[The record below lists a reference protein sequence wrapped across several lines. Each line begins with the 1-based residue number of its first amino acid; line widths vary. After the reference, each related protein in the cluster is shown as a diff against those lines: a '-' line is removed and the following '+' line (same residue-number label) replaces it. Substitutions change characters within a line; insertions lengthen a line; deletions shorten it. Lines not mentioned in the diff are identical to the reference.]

1 MNESLEIFP
10 WNENFATGIP
20 QVDEQHKR
28 LVYLLNMLARGL
40 VYKVDTSG
48 LDNIFKELADYAVYH
63 FQTEEN
69 VWHQFLAGD
78 TWEAAHKKSH
88 ESFVSDVLRLKEE
101 ENSRPLHDVL
111 EDVLSFLTHWLAF
124 HILESDKRMS
134 KVVLAVQSG
143 KSLEEAKQQA
153 HQEMGGAA
161 EVLIETVLSMY
172 DSLSSRTL
180 QLMKEIIER
189 QKTEQKAN
197 TLIQRNQVMMQST
210 PEGIHIMDELGNI
223 IEANDAFCRLLGYTQ
238 EEALQ
243 LSVFDFDA
251 KLTDDELRAAI
262 NKLLDGHAK
271 FETVHRRKDGALVD
285 VEITV
290 SGFELD
296 GSKCLFALS
305 RDITERKQAEEK
317 IRNLAFYDTLTQLPN
332 RRLLNDRLEQAM
344 AASRRSA
351 HYGAL
356 MFLDLDNFKP
366 LNDKYGHGVG
376 DLLLIEAA
384 RRISC
389 CVREMDTVA
398 RFGGDEFV
406 VMLGE
411 LDTDK
416 HKSIAEATIVAEK
429 IRVTLSDPYV
439 LPYALTAQPN
449 EGAKTTV
456 EHRCTSSIGMALFIN
471 HEISVDDIVKSA
483 DMAMYQAKD
492 AGRNLIR
499 VYDSE
504 EAQINLK
511 LS

>member
-10 WNENFATGIP
+10 WNENLATGIP
-20 QVDEQHKR
+20 QIDEQHKR
-28 LVYLLNMLARGL
+28 LVHLLNKLASGL
-40 VYKVDTSG
+40 IYKIEAVD
-48 LDNIFKELADYAVYH
+48 LDNIFNELADYAVYH

-69 VWHQFLAGD
+69 IWHQFLVGD
-78 TWEAAHKKSH
+78 AWEASHKKSH
-88 ESFVSDVLRLKEE
+88 ESFVSDVFRLKNE
-101 ENSRPLHDVL
+101 ENSKPLHDVL

-124 HILESDKRMS
+124 HILESDKHMS
-134 KVVLAVQSG
+134 KVVLALQSG
-143 KSLEEAKQQA
+143 KSLEQAKQQA
-153 HQEMGGAA
+153 HQEMSGAT
-161 EVLIETVLSMY
+161 EVLIETILSMY

-189 QKTEQKAN
+189 KKTEKKAN
-197 TLIQRNQVMMQST
+197 ALIQRNQVMMQST
-210 PEGIHIMDELGNI
+210 PEGIHIMDEQGNI

-238 EEALQ
+238 AEAMQ
-243 LSVFDFDA
+243 LSLFDFDA
-251 KLTDDELRAAI
+251 KLTADELRANI
-262 NKLLDGHAK
+262 EKLLDGHAQ
-271 FETVHRRKDGALVD
+271 FETVHRRKDGTLVD

-317 IRNLAFYDTLTQLPN
+317 IKSLAFFDTLTQLPN

-344 AASRRSA
+344 AASRRSS

-366 LNDKYGHGVG
+366 LNDQYGHGVG

-384 RRISC
+384 RRIAC
-389 CVREMDTVA
+389 CVRQMDTVA

-406 VMLGE
+406 VMLSE

-416 HKSIAEATIVAEK
+416 AESTEQARIVAEK
-429 IRVTLSDPYV
+429 IRASLAETYV
-439 LPYALTAQPN
+439 LPFALTTQPN
-449 EGAKTTV
+449 EGAKTTI
-456 EHRCTSSIGMALFIN
+456 EHRCTSSIGVVLFIN
-471 HEISVDDIVKSA
+471 HETCVDEVVRFA
-483 DMAMYQAKD
+483 DLAMYQAKN

-499 VYDSE
+499 FYDPQ
-504 EAQINLK
+504 A
-511 LS
+511 